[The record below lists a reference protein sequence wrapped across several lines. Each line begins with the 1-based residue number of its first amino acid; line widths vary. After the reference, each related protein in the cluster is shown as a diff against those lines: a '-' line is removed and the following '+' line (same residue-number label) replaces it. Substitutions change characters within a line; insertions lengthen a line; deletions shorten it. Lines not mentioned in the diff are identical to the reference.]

1 MSLTSDFERLG
12 HVFCFDCETAMAPL
26 SFTGRQHVRLVQFHS
41 DTHSFYYDV
50 KGWGDEEWEGLK
62 AWLEDRRLVITG
74 QNLAYDFRVMLGC
87 GIHLGGKS
95 SESHRPTFYDTMI
108 ASRLLYNGQANL
120 KHDLGSIVKREL
132 GVVLDKSLQAQDW
145 MNAELSE
152 EDIAYAMG
160 DVKWTWEV
168 SQRLHEKV
176 HAQQL
181 AEVYALETALIP
193 VTVEMEHTG
202 FAVDAEALGDCIA
215 HFEHEAK
222 GARAVFLETLDGAL
236 QDVGEE
242 HALPLNEDG
251 TFNTAIKDTGSIR
264 LGTKRYAGFNLNSA
278 QQVLKKFEVL
288 GVEPKGDTGKPSLDK
303 KVLARHQNHMVVRL
317 LLAYKRVEKRLTM
330 LRSLSEHLGDDG
342 RIHARFNPLATGT
355 GRWSSST
362 PNLQQIPRDPEIR
375 GIFAAPIGRVLV
387 DADYSAMELRAGA
400 AIAGETAMLAAFA
413 EGADPHVRTAALMF
427 GVPEEEVSKEQ
438 RQQAK
443 ACNFGLE
450 YGSGARGLVAYF
462 ATMGLFITQRQGE
475 EFRAKWLKAY
485 PAFSRWHRT
494 CDARAQGGE
503 PVRTLI
509 GRRRYLYGDENRLTT
524 QANNV
529 VQGSCA
535 DAMKAAMVEVHRRLP
550 GSARVVAVVHDE
562 LIVECAAVD
571 AEGVKALVE
580 REMREACTPIF
591 GSGVGFEAEGGV
603 GSTWADA
610 H

>member
-1 MSLTSDFERLG
+1 MSLAADFTLLG
-12 HVFCFDCETAMAPL
+12 PTFCFDCETALAPL
-26 SFTGRQHVRLVQFHS
+26 SFTGREHVRLLQFHS
-41 DTHSFYYDV
+41 DSHAFYLDV
-50 KGWGDEEWEGLK
+50 KGWTAAQWESLTPF
-62 AWLEDRRLVITG
+62 LQRPDLQITG
-74 QNLAYDFRVMLGC
+74 QNLAYDYRVMVGC
-87 GIHLGGKS
+87 GIYLGGKPS
-95 SESHRPTFYDTMI
+95 AEHHPTFFDTMI

-120 KHDLGSIVKREL
+120 KHGLDAIVKREI
-132 GVVLDKSLQAQDW
+132 GHVLDKSLQAQDW

-152 EDIAYAMG
+152 ADLAYAMD

-168 SQRLHEKV
+168 AYRLHEKI
-176 HAQQL
+176 HAQEL
-181 AEVYALETALIP
+181 MDVYELETALIP

-215 HFEHEAK
+215 HFDHEAA
-222 GARAVFLETLDGAL
+222 GARVAFMESLDGAL

-251 TFNTAIKDTGSIR
+251 TFNTAIKDSGSLR
-264 LGTKRYAGFNLNSA
+264 LGTKRYKGFNLNSA
-278 QQVLKKFEVL
+278 QQVLAKFAVL
-288 GVEPKGDTGKPSLDK
+288 GIEPVGDTGKPSLDK
-303 KVLARHQNHMVVRL
+303 KVLARHQQHMIVRL
-317 LLAYKRVEKRLTM
+317 LLSYKRVEKRLTM

-375 GIFAAPIGRVLV
+375 GIFATPVGRVLV

-413 EGADPHVRTAALMF
+413 EGADPHIRTAALMF
-427 GVPEEEVSKEQ
+427 GVPEADVTKEQ

-462 ATMGLFITQRQGE
+462 ATMGLFITMRQGE
-475 EFRAKWLKAY
+475 EFRSKWLAAY
-485 PAFSRWHRT
+485 PAFARWHRL
-494 CDARAQGGE
+494 CDEKARNGE

-550 GSARVVAVVHDE
+550 PAARVVAVVHDE
-562 LIVECAAVD
+562 LIVECDASD

-580 REMREACTPIF
+580 REMEEACVPIF
-591 GSGVGFEAEGGV
+591 GDAVRFVGEGGV
-603 GSTWADA
+603 GATWADA